1 MSCARLF
8 AVSCDSEAMKKVG
21 QDEVE
26 ATSPENT
33 KGVLF
38 RKLIA
43 EELGAPNFHM
53 RLFDVAP
60 GGNTPKHTHDWEHE
74 VYVVEGDGMI
84 VLEDR
89 EVRLAKGD
97 AVFVE
102 PNELHQFVNDSNSL
116 LRIICV
122 VPRPDK

>member
-1 MSCARLF
+1 MRR
-8 AVSCDSEAMKKVG
+8 VR

-26 ATSPENT
+26 GTSPEGTN
-33 KGVLF
+33 GVVF

-43 EELGAPNFHM
+43 EDIGAPNFHM

-74 VYVVEGDGMI
+74 VYVVEGDGKI
-84 VLEDR
+84 VLDGHEI
-89 EVRLAKGD
+89 RLEKGD

-102 PNELHQFVNDSNSL
+102 PRELHQFVNDSSSL
-116 LRIICV
+116 LRMICV
-122 VPRPDK
+122 VPKPKE